1 MFCVFCD
8 QTTNGL
14 WSTEVRDIQAYGQKS
29 DIKETVYYCDSA
41 CAYASIRNKKEP
53 QIRALL
59 ADTEELVADI
69 KLIKLKWEK
78 KSLKTFGKVID
89 TKESIKEG
97 SVFVIVMHSLSKF
110 LKACLERKP
119 RKELKQLQD
128 EAKRLFHEGFVYET
142 YLDTLSR
149 WNACYLKEQLLDVW
163 SK

>member
-1 MFCVFCD
+1 MFCGFCD
-8 QTTNGL
+8 QLTNGL
-14 WSTEVRDIQAYGQKS
+14 CSTEVRDIQAYGQKS
-29 DIKETVYYCDSA
+29 DIKETNYYCDNA
-41 CAYASIRNKKEP
+41 CVYASIRNKKEH
-53 QIRALL
+53 QIRVLL
-59 ADTEELVADI
+59 PTIEKHVAEI
-69 KLIKLKWEK
+69 Q
-78 KSLKTFGKVID
+78 SVGKVINN
-89 TKESIKEG
+89 KESIKE
-97 SVFVIVMHSLSKF
+97 SLVFAIAARSLSKF